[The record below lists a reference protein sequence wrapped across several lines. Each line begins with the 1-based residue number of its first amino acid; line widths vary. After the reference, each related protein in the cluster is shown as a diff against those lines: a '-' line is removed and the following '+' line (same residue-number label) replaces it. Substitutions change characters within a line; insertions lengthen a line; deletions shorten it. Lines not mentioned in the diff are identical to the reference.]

1 MYFSALFGGLL
12 SFISPCILP
21 LIPIYISYISG
32 VTVKELKESK
42 DKNVY
47 KKAILNSIAFVLGF
61 SVIFTLMG
69 TSASYIG
76 TIIVTNKI
84 LLAKISGILI
94 IIFGILYI
102 FKIDFIYKFLRINVQ
117 VKSVNLFTSFL
128 VGIFFAFGWSPC
140 VGPILS
146 SILVIAANTASL
158 SKGAM
163 LLFIYS
169 LGLGIPFVLA
179 SIFMGFFVNSFNFL
193 KTNLITYVM
202 SIFLVS
208 IGLYMFVNGRLP
220 SFWETK

>member
-1 MYFSALFGGLL
+1 MYFSAFFGGLL

-32 VTVKELKESK
+32 VTVKELKDSK

-61 SVIFTLMG
+61 SIIFTLMG

-94 IIFGILYI
+94 IISGILYV
-102 FKIDFIYKFLRINVQ
+102 FKIDFIYKFLRINVE

-169 LGLGIPFVLA
+169 LGLGIPFILA

-220 SFWETK
+220 SF

>member
-1 MYFSALFGGLL
+1 MYFSAFFGGLL

-32 VTVKELKESK
+32 VTVKELKDSK

-61 SVIFTLMG
+61 SIIFTLMG

-94 IIFGILYI
+94 IIFGILYV
-102 FKIDFIYKFLRINVQ
+102 FKIDFIYKFLRINVE

-169 LGLGIPFVLA
+169 LGLGIPFILA

-220 SFWETK
+220 SF

>member
-1 MYFSALFGGLL
+1 MYFSAFFGGLL

-32 VTVKELKESK
+32 VTVKELKDSK

-61 SVIFTLMG
+61 SIIFTLMG

-94 IIFGILYI
+94 IISGILYV
-102 FKIDFIYKFLRINVQ
+102 FKIDFIYKFLRINVE

-169 LGLGIPFVLA
+169 LGLGIPFILA
-179 SIFMGFFVNSFNFL
+179 SIFMGFFVSSFNFL

-220 SFWETK
+220 SF

>member
-1 MYFSALFGGLL
+1 MFFSAFLGGLL

-32 VTVKELKESK
+32 VTVKELKNSH
-42 DKNVY
+42 DKNIY
-47 KKAILNSIAFVLGF
+47 QKALLNSIAFVIGF
-61 SVIFTLMG
+61 SIIFTLMG

-76 TIIVTNKI
+76 TMIVTNKI

-94 IIFGILYI
+94 IIFGIFYVLK
-102 FKIDFIYKFLRINVQ
+102 FDFIYKYLRINIK
-117 VKSVNLFTSFL
+117 VKSVNLFTSFII
-128 VGIFFAFGWSPC
+128 GILFAFGWSPC

-163 LLFIYS
+163 LLFVYS
-169 LGLGIPFVLA
+169 LGLGIPFILA

-193 KTNLITYVM
+193 KTNLITYGM
-202 SIFLVS
+202 SAFLII
-208 IGLYMFVNGRLP
+208 IGLYMFANGRLP
-220 SFWETK
+220 SF

>member
-1 MYFSALFGGLL
+1 MYLSAFLGGIL

-32 VTVKELKESK
+32 VTVSELKNSK
-42 DKNVY
+42 DINIY
-47 KKAILNSIAFVLGF
+47 KKAITNSIAFVFGF
-61 SVIFTLMG
+61 SLIFTLMG

-76 TIIVTNKI
+76 TLVVTNKI

-94 IIFGILYI
+94 IIFGIFYI
-102 FKIDFIYKFLRINVQ
+102 LKIDFIYKFLRIDLKI
-117 VKSVNLFTSFL
+117 KSVNLLTSF
-128 VGIFFAFGWSPC
+128 VIGILFAFGWSPC

-169 LGLGIPFVLA
+169 LGLGIPFLLA
-179 SIFMGFFVNSFNFL
+179 SVFMGFFVNSFNFL
-193 KTNLITYVM
+193 KTNLVTYIM
-202 SIFLVS
+202 SVFLISV
-208 IGLYMFVNGRLP
+208 GFYMFLNGRLP
-220 SFWETK
+220 SF

>member
-1 MYFSALFGGLL
+1 MFFSAFLGGLL

-32 VTVKELKESK
+32 VTIKDLKNSH

-47 KKAILNSIAFVLGF
+47 QKTILNSIAFVIGF
-61 SVIFTLMG
+61 SIIFTLMG

-94 IIFGILYI
+94 IIFGIFYVLK
-102 FKIDFIYKFLRINVQ
+102 FDFIYKYLRINIK
-117 VKSVNLFTSFL
+117 VKSVNLFTSFII
-128 VGIFFAFGWSPC
+128 GILFALGWSPC

-146 SILVIAANTASL
+146 SILVIAANTANL

-163 LLFIYS
+163 LLFVYS
-169 LGLGIPFVLA
+169 LGLGIPFILA
-179 SIFMGFFVNSFNFL
+179 SIFMGFFVKSFNFL
-193 KTNLITYVM
+193 RTNLVTYGM
-202 SIFLVS
+202 SAFLVV

-220 SFWETK
+220 SF

>member
-1 MYFSALFGGLL
+1 MYLSAFLGGIL

-32 VTVKELKESK
+32 VTVSELKNSK
-42 DKNVY
+42 DKNIY
-47 KKAILNSIAFVLGF
+47 KKAITNSIAFVFGF
-61 SVIFTLMG
+61 SLIFTLMG

-76 TIIVTNKI
+76 TLVVTNKI

-94 IIFGILYI
+94 IIFGIFYI
-102 FKIDFIYKFLRINVQ
+102 LKIDFIYKFLRIDLKI
-117 VKSVNLFTSFL
+117 KSVNLLTSF
-128 VGIFFAFGWSPC
+128 VIGILFAFGWSPC

-169 LGLGIPFVLA
+169 LGLGIPFLLA
-179 SIFMGFFVNSFNFL
+179 SVFMGFFVNSFNFL
-193 KTNLITYVM
+193 KTNLVTYIMGV
-202 SIFLVS
+202 FLISV
-208 IGLYMFVNGRLP
+208 GFYMFFNGRLP
-220 SFWETK
+220 SF

>member
-1 MYFSALFGGLL
+1 MFFSAFFGGLL

-32 VTVKELKESK
+32 VTVKELKNSH

-47 KKAILNSIAFVLGF
+47 QKAVLNSIAFVIGF
-61 SVIFTLMG
+61 SIIFTLMG

-76 TIIVTNKI
+76 TMIVTNKI

-94 IIFGILYI
+94 IIFGIFYVLK
-102 FKIDFIYKFLRINVQ
+102 FDFIYKYLRINVK
-117 VKSVNLFTSFL
+117 VKSVNLFTSF
-128 VGIFFAFGWSPC
+128 VIGILFAFGWSPC

-146 SILVIAANTASL
+146 SILVIAANTTSL

-163 LLFIYS
+163 LLFVYS
-169 LGLGIPFVLA
+169 LGLGIPFILA

-193 KTNLITYVM
+193 KTNLITYGM
-202 SIFLVS
+202 SAFLIIV
-208 IGLYMFVNGRLP
+208 GLYMFANGRLP
-220 SFWETK
+220 SF

>member
-220 SFWETK
+220 SF

>member
-169 LGLGIPFVLA
+169 LGLGIPFILA

-220 SFWETK
+220 SF